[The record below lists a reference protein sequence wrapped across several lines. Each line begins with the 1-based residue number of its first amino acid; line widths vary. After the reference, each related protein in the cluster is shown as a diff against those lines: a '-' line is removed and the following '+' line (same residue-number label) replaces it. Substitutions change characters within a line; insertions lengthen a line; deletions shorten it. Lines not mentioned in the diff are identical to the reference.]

1 MVKVEKNEISFAKQ
15 AAQAGDIPYG
25 GEKMSTKRYLVLLAL
40 AFLAIG
46 LAACTL
52 SASTPPPASSTADS
66 AMQTLDANLSNI
78 ATQTAAAGG
87 GGEAIPTATATA
99 GSVDT
104 GGAPATTEPP
114 PPPPPPE
121 KTAIPEATPG
131 IPKTYKLEKG
141 EFPFCIA
148 RRFDVDVGE
157 LLSLNGL
164 NLNSV
169 VSVGYT
175 LKIPQTGHDFDGDRS
190 LKKHPTT
197 YEVLSGDTIFSIAC
211 KYGDVDPYLI
221 AKINDLGAPYTLKA
235 GRKLDIP

>member
-1 MVKVEKNEISFAKQ
+1 
-15 AAQAGDIPYG
+15 
-25 GEKMSTKRYLVLLAL
+25 MSTKRYLVPLAL
-40 AFLAIG
+40 AFLAVG

-52 SASTPPPASSTADS
+52 SASTPPPASPTADT

-87 GGEAIPTATATA
+87 GGEVIPPASATP

-104 GGAPATTEPP
+104 SGAPATTEPP

-121 KTAIPEATPG
+121 KTSVPEATPG

-175 LKIPQTGHDFDGDRS
+175 LKIPQTGHDFDGDS
-190 LKKHPTT
+190 ALKKHPTT
-197 YEVLSGDTIFSIAC
+197 YEVVSGDTIFSIAC
-211 KYGDVDPYLI
+211 KFGDVDPYRI
-221 AKINDLGAPYTLKA
+221 AKINDLEAPYKLKA
-235 GRKLDIP
+235 GEKLDIP

>member
-1 MVKVEKNEISFAKQ
+1 
-15 AAQAGDIPYG
+15 
-25 GEKMSTKRYLVLLAL
+25 MSTKRYLVLLIL
-40 AFLAIG
+40 AFLAVG
-46 LAACTL
+46 LVACTL
-52 SASTPPPASSTADS
+52 SASTPPPASPTTDT

-87 GGEAIPTATATA
+87 GGQVVPTATAPSEA
-99 GSVDT
+99 VDT
-104 GGAPATTEPP
+104 SGTPTNTQP

-121 KTAIPEATPG
+121 KTDIPEATPG

-148 RRFDVDVGE
+148 RRFNVDVGE

-169 VSVGYT
+169 VPVGFT

-197 YEVLSGDTIFSIAC
+197 YEVSSGETIFTIAC
-211 KYGDVDPYLI
+211 KFGDVDPYLI
-221 AKINDLGAPYTLKA
+221 AKINDIDAPYTLKS
-235 GRKLDIP
+235 GMKLDIP

>member
-1 MVKVEKNEISFAKQ
+1 
-15 AAQAGDIPYG
+15 
-25 GEKMSTKRYLVLLAL
+25 MSTKRYLVPLAV
-40 AFLAIG
+40 AILTVG

-52 SASTPPPASSTADS
+52 SASTPPPASPTADS

-87 GGEAIPTATATA
+87 GGEVIPPATATP

-104 GGAPATTEPP
+104 SGAPATTEPP

-121 KTAIPEATPG
+121 KTAIPEATAG
-131 IPKTYKLEKG
+131 VPKTYKLEKG

-175 LKIPQTGHDFDGDRS
+175 LKIPQTGHDFDGDRA

-211 KYGDVDPYLI
+211 KFGDVDPYLV
-221 AKINDLGAPYTLKA
+221 AKINDLESPYKLKA
-235 GRKLDIP
+235 GEKLEIP